1 MKRLDSCGHSDNHI
15 RQIMRARPS
24 ILKYILPILGVLLI
38 TSACLKEH
46 QYVYSAKTALYTD
59 SKNKCTVK
67 YLGPKK
73 GEIKSSQSITS
84 ESELRVIFTEL
95 AGTSSYSTLSSK
107 FIGDVEVPTTDWHT
121 IPYNEFTFG
130 LLHIEY
136 WDRLSELQK
145 HETVDYFVDPRVG
158 TVLFQERPE
167 RFDITYIQDV
177 MRRAVPE

>member
-1 MKRLDSCGHSDNHI
+1 MNMKRSATF
-15 RQIMRARPS
+15 MRARPS
-24 ILKYILPILGVLLI
+24 IRKTVLPILGMMLI

-46 QYVYSAKTALYTD
+46 QYAYSAKTALYTD
-59 SKNKCTVK
+59 GKTRCTVK
-67 YLGPKK
+67 YLGPKN
-73 GEIKSSQSITS
+73 GEIKSSKSVLTEFEVKSI
-84 ESELRVIFTEL
+84 FMEL
-95 AGTSSYSTLSSK
+95 AGRSSYSTSSTTV
-107 FIGDVEVPTTDWHT
+107 IGGVEVPTTSWET

>member
-1 MKRLDSCGHSDNHI
+1 
-15 RQIMRARPS
+15 MRVRSS
-24 ILKYILPILGVLLI
+24 ILKSVFSILGIMLI

-46 QYVYSAKTALYTD
+46 QYAYSAKTALYTD
-59 SKNKCTVK
+59 GKTKCTVK
-67 YLGPKK
+67 YLGPKN
-73 GEIKSSQSITS
+73 GEITSSKSVLTEFELSSI
-84 ESELRVIFTEL
+84 FMEL
-95 AGTSSYSTLSSK
+95 AGKSYHSTSSTTV
-107 FIGDVEVPTTDWHT
+107 IGGVEVPTSSWET

-145 HETVDYFVDPRVG
+145 HVTVDYFVDPREG
-158 TVLFQERPE
+158 TVYFQTKPK

>member
-1 MKRLDSCGHSDNHI
+1 MKRLDSCGQKENHI

-24 ILKYILPILGVLLI
+24 IRIISLPILGVMLI

-46 QYVYSAKTALYTD
+46 QYVYSAKAALYTD
-59 SKNKCTVK
+59 GKTRCSVK
-67 YLGPKK
+67 YLGPKN
-73 GEIKSSQSITS
+73 GEIKSSKSVLA
-84 ESELRVIFTEL
+84 EFELRSIFMDI
-95 AGTSSYSTLSSK
+95 AGKSYYSTSSTM
-107 FIGDVEVPTTDWHT
+107 FIGDVEVPTSSWET